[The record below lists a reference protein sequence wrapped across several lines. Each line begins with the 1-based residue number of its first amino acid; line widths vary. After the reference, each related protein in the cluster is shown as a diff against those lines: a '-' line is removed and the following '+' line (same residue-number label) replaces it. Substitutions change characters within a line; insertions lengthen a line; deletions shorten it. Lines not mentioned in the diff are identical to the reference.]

1 MKLSSDK
8 DDDDDEADNNTKR
21 LKAPPPNHTP
31 IRDKPFPADRKCP
44 PEVCVTFLP
53 VLQVLLEFFCLLHC
67 AVTSVIKVA
76 QILYLLIFTFVPSGK
91 IK

>member
-31 IRDKPFPADRKCP
+31 IRDKPFPADRKRP

-53 VLQVLLEFFCLLHC
+53 VLQVLREFFCL
-67 AVTSVIKVA
+67 
-76 QILYLLIFTFVPSGK
+76 
-91 IK
+91 